1 METYIS
7 ILRGVNVG
15 GQAQI
20 KMEALKKSYE
30 KIQFGNVTTYIQSGN
45 VIFDTAEGDVRTI
58 ENKISSQIEADFGI
72 QVPVIVLTSESLKII
87 IEENPFTKDP
97 GKDIA
102 FLHVTFLAEIPKEYE
117 KTSIEEKKQGDEEIR
132 FSEKAIYLYCP
143 HGYGR
148 TKLNNNFLERK
159 LKVGATTRNWK
170 TTLELLRLATRE
182 V

>member
-30 KIQFGNVTTYIQSGN
+30 KLQLSNVRTYIQSGN
-45 VIFDTAEGDVRTI
+45 VIFDAAEGDTRTI
-58 ENKISSQIEADFGI
+58 ESKISSQIEADFGV
-72 QVPVIVLTSESLKII
+72 QVPVFVLTSESLKRI

-97 GKDIA
+97 GKDIT
-102 FLHVTFLAEIPKEYE
+102 FLHATFLAEMPKQYDRE
-117 KTSIEEKKQGDEEIR
+117 SIEDKKQGDEEIR

-148 TKLNNNFLERK
+148 TKLNNNFLEKK
-159 LKVGATTRNWK
+159 LKVGATTRNWR
-170 TTLELLRLATRE
+170 TTLELLRLATPQK
-182 V
+182 